1 MLLPEEPLLGGLLIA
16 IGLVMMGAIV
26 VVVVVDVDVV
36 GAATTV
42 TIRLPIVRTQKVDTF
57 ITYVVLYNKNRYII
71 LICLIFYFLSYLN
84 MTSPTNPSGGIH

>member
-57 ITYVVLYNKNRYII
+57 ITYVVLNNKNRYINI
-71 LICLIFYFLSYLN
+71 LICLIFIFLV
-84 MTSPTNPSGGIH
+84 T

>member
-1 MLLPEEPLLGGLLIA
+1 MLLPEEPLLGGLLIV
-16 IGLVMMGAIV
+16 IGLVMMGAIVV

-57 ITYVVLYNKNRYII
+57 ITYVVLNNNNR
-71 LICLIFYFLSYLN
+71 
-84 MTSPTNPSGGIH
+84 